1 MAPVRACCNLAR
13 ADAVCF
19 GMQQQPATAEVA
31 PKVAQTT
38 PAAPAAQIAV
48 PTTRAEL
55 DGLIAKRSELESQL
69 RGLTDRR
76 QELFSQRQRMGREE
90 GRGHDN
96 RMALIDEQTTRI
108 EREVLSL
115 NTAIAEGMANV
126 PYTGEATTSA
136 RPNRELIREVRNG
149 AEDAVMGAMF
159 GSAAGLLAIYV
170 LWRGFRRFI
179 WKRKPVP
186 APAAQAVVDQSPRL
200 EQLQQS
206 VDVIA
211 LEVERISEAQRFL
224 AKVLNERATAIGAG
238 EAQPVSVKSRD
249 AAPERR

>member
-1 MAPVRACCNLAR
+1 MQQAPVSGT
-13 ADAVCF
+13 AVS
-19 GMQQQPATAEVA
+19 QTAPAVA
-31 PKVAQTT
+31 PVAQ
-38 PAAPAAQIAV
+38 APSA
-48 PTTRAEL
+48 TTRAEL
-55 DGLIAKRSELESQL
+55 NGLVAKRSELERQL
-69 RGLTDRR
+69 EQLTNRR
-76 QELFSQRQRMGREE
+76 QELFQQRQRMGRQE
-90 GRGHDN
+90 GQGHDN
-96 RMALIDEQTTRI
+96 RIALIDDQTTQI
-108 EREVLSL
+108 EREVLQL
-115 NTAIAEGMANV
+115 NTAIAQGTAAVAASGQEF
-126 PYTGEATTSA
+126 TATTQSSS
-136 RPNRELIREVRNG
+136 RDLRNEVRS
-149 AEDAVMGAMF
+149 ATEDAVMETMF

>member
-1 MAPVRACCNLAR
+1 MP
-13 ADAVCF
+13 
-19 GMQQQPATAEVA
+19 QQPTTAETA
-31 PKVAQTT
+31 PKIAQTT
-38 PAAPAAQIAV
+38 PVVSGAPVAV
-48 PTTRAEL
+48 PTTRGEL
-55 DGLIAKRSELESQL
+55 DGLMAKRSELESQL
-69 RGLTDRR
+69 RSLTDRR

-108 EREVLSL
+108 ERELLGL

-126 PYTGEATTSA
+126 PHTGEAVTSV

-149 AEDAVMGAMF
+149 AEDAVVSAMF
-159 GSAAGLLAIYV
+159 GSAAGMLGIYL
-170 LWRGFRRFI
+170 LWRGIRRFI

-224 AKVLNERATAIGAG
+224 AKVLNERVPAIGAG
-238 EAQPVSVKSRD
+238 EAQPVSAKQRD
-249 AAPERR
+249 TAADRR

>member
-1 MAPVRACCNLAR
+1 MP
-13 ADAVCF
+13 
-19 GMQQQPATAEVA
+19 QQPAPAEAA
-31 PKVAQTT
+31 PRIAQTAPAA
-38 PAAPAAQIAV
+38 PAAPAAQIAI

-55 DGLIAKRSELESQL
+55 DGLMAKRSELESQL

-76 QELFSQRQRMGREE
+76 QELFSQRERMGREE

-96 RMALIDEQTTRI
+96 RLALIDEQTTRI

-115 NTAIAEGMANV
+115 NTAIAEGMAKV
-126 PYTGEATTSA
+126 PHTGEAITTV

-149 AEDAVMGAMF
+149 AEDAVVETMF

-170 LWRGFRRFI
+170 VWRGIRRWI
-179 WKRKPVP
+179 WKKKPVP
-186 APAAQAVVDQSPRL
+186 APTAQAVVDQSPRL

-224 AKVLNERATAIGAG
+224 AKVINERALGAG

-249 AAPERR
+249 AASERR